1 MNPDWTEAYPNRER
15 IRSETKAMLE
25 AYIQAVLEHIPRDA
39 VRDVFFKGSAL
50 KPWDSLVDYVPGI
63 SDVDIHVWTQD
74 DAPLEGFLPSLE
86 DALNLQ
92 ARAEDRFFQAVP
104 DPVHV
109 PRVQLISLNSLLT
122 DKRFVGSPRQTVRS
136 RFGLD
141 YPVGSIT
148 DPTEIRALDGLKL
161 LEGLQTSVFDPMRAV
176 DKPSTSLRFL
186 LRDLS
191 WRVGPLASRVLSV
204 LGMEYVTAWGH
215 NRTFLLRELRALG
228 EFELPSSIT
237 AFYVSCWAYFLSS
250 DRDGNAGRTAI
261 LAARDALRRGAQI
274 AQKHGCSS

>member
-15 IRSETKAMLE
+15 IRFETEAMLE
-25 AYIQAVLEHIPRDA
+25 AYIEATLEAIGREA
-39 VRDVFFKGSAL
+39 VRDVFFKGSAN
-50 KPWDSLVDYVPGI
+50 KPWNSLVDYVPEL
-63 SDVDIHVWTQD
+63 SDVDIHIWTQD
-74 DAPLEGFLPSLE
+74 EAPFEGFLPSLE
-86 DALNLQ
+86 DALKLQ
-92 ARAEDRFFQAVP
+92 SRAEGLFFERVP

-109 PRVQLISLNSLLT
+109 PRVQLISLNTLLN

-141 YPVGSIT
+141 YPTGSTT
-148 DPTEIRALDGLKL
+148 DPAEIRALDGLNL

-204 LGMEYVTAWGH
+204 LGMEYATAWGH
-215 NRTFLLRELRALG
+215 NRTFLLHELHALG
-228 EFELPSSIT
+228 EFELTSSIT
-237 AFYVSCWAYFLSS
+237 AFYVSGWAYFLSN

-261 LAARDALRRGAQI
+261 VAARDALERGVQI
-274 AQKHGCSS
+274 ARKHGF

>member
-1 MNPDWTEAYPNRER
+1 
-15 IRSETKAMLE
+15 
-25 AYIQAVLEHIPRDA
+25 
-39 VRDVFFKGSAL
+39 
-50 KPWDSLVDYVPGI
+50 
-63 SDVDIHVWTQD
+63 
-74 DAPLEGFLPSLE
+74 
-86 DALNLQ
+86 
-92 ARAEDRFFQAVP
+92 
-104 DPVHV
+104 
-109 PRVQLISLNSLLT
+109 
-122 DKRFVGSPRQTVRS
+122 
-136 RFGLD
+136 
-141 YPVGSIT
+141 VGSIT